1 MQREL
6 LSNMQLAANTEEK
19 LAIPSKAQIQALQ
32 DEMVQMPQVELQTEH
47 YFSEGMYCRKVWR
60 PAGTIIVGKV
70 HKKDH
75 FFMCLSGEI
84 IAWTEKGMKTLKAG
98 DIIESKPGTKRVTMA
113 LTDAI
118 GVTVH
123 RTDKQDLDEIE
134 SELLELDHAAL
145 FDSSNKLKK
154 PLIDAVLGRLI

>member
-1 MQREL
+1 MQPEL
-6 LSNMQLAANTEEK
+6 PSNMQLAANTEEK